1 MKPDSLTS
9 ALFKLSDAT
18 REAYSAAKDAG
29 NVELAA
35 ELHRM
40 GWTIASAL
48 AKCCRAQS
56 EGVAS

>member
-1 MKPDSLTS
+1 MTPDSLTS

-18 REAYSAAKDAG
+18 REAYAAAREAG

-40 GWTIASAL
+40 GWVVASAL
-48 AKCCRAQS
+48 AKCARAA